1 MGEYRNKPCSA
12 GRFAHATTPA
22 PYHAPCGCYY
32 DKLGPDPT
40 MTDPRHIAWAVNGG
54 WSCVKSCDPTRGYL
68 LELKEQYERDRLEPS
83 YIVADKRAEGG
94 FAVRVPARLLS
105 LFTQGDG

>member
-1 MGEYRNKPCSA
+1 MPPPGNRGGA
-12 GRFAHATTPA
+12 DH
-22 PYHAPCGCYY
+22 
-32 DKLGPDPT
+32 
-40 MTDPRHIAWAVNGG
+40 GG